1 MLLMQ
6 QLEHRLYGDVQGATV
21 LKQHCKRDQQ
31 LPTSYEPRA
40 VKQPSPIPACSSVNL
55 PANAFWGTE
64 YRHMH
69 VSAAALLAY
78 LLKCILRHRVQAHD
92 WLVGLLDNQVFALIQ
107 LEAEV
112 NDSPDNAPAVLH
124 VQVDLHGKVL
134 GLAHLQVRSH
144 IDCF

>member
-1 MLLMQ
+1 
-6 QLEHRLYGDVQGATV
+6 
-21 LKQHCKRDQQ
+21 
-31 LPTSYEPRA
+31 
-40 VKQPSPIPACSSVNL
+40 
-55 PANAFWGTE
+55 
-64 YRHMH
+64 MH

-78 LLKCILRHRVQAHD
+78 LLKCILRDRVQAHD

-134 GLAHLQVRSH
+134 GLAYLQVRSH
-144 IDCF
+144 IDSF